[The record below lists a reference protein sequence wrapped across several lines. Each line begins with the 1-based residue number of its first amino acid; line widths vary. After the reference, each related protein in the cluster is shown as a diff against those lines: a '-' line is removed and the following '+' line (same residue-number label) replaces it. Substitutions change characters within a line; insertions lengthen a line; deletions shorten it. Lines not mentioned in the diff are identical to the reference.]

1 MGRNYRKRKT
11 VEEEEDEEDQAF
23 ALSLRDKLADTKA
36 LQKQRN
42 RTTEEED
49 EEAQLLPDEAKALQ
63 DTFANETTVAEEDPN
78 MLSFIEEEL
87 RKRRGET
94 QTVETADVS
103 KTDLQK
109 IEDSLYETPKE
120 LQMQEVVEEDGSDR
134 WLTGIVEVQLPVEH
148 RLRNIELTED
158 AKKAL
163 LEKQKRRRYGSD
175 RDRLPGNLSANFN
188 SDPAA
193 GALPR
198 CKKAM
203 VVNSDIMAFEL
214 QVLVKG
220 LVLATSL

>member
-11 VEEEEDEEDQAF
+11 IEEEEDAEDQAS

-42 RTTEEED
+42 RTAGLGVAQLDGTEEKGEEEED
-49 EEAQLLPDEAKALQ
+49 EEELRPDEAKALQ

-103 KTDLQK
+103 KTELQK

-158 AKKAL
+158 AKK
-163 LEKQKRRRYGSD
+163 S
-175 RDRLPGNLSANFN
+175 S
-188 SDPAA
+188 S
-193 GALPR
+193 
-198 CKKAM
+198 
-203 VVNSDIMAFEL
+203 
-214 QVLVKG
+214 
-220 LVLATSL
+220 